1 MSPSHLFLMSAT
13 ALAVCTVPLLVVLR
27 SRDSDKFRKLVRVS
41 MFLTLELIAF
51 GAFTRLT
58 DSGLGCPD
66 WPGCYGMANPFLAHD
81 HIVAA
86 EEIMPQGPVTVMKA
100 WIEMIHRFLA
110 MAIGLMSIAVLA
122 WSFKLWKKTKQARY
136 APGLPLAILLWICL
150 TGAFGAWTVTLK
162 LQPIIVTGHLMLGM
176 GTLALF
182 TWLYCRQSGTYPV
195 WGRTPIGDVP
205 HSGTDLQSSTTPV
218 RGVRVLAAVGAAVTA
233 LQIALG
239 GWVSTNYATLACNDY
254 PLCGGQVIP
263 EMDFGHGFTLWRDLG
278 MTATG
283 DYLPFQAL
291 TAIHWVHRNF
301 ALIVFALLAWTL
313 VKAWRSEHL
322 RPLARG
328 IAIVLALQALTGIST
343 IYLSTPL
350 AIAVLHNAGAA
361 VLVLLL
367 TMLNYR
373 AKPHAPQA

>member
-27 SRDSDKFRKLVRVS
+27 SRDTDKFRKLVRVS

-86 EEIMPQGPVTVMKA
+86 EEIMPHGPVTVMKA

-110 MAIGLMSIAVLA
+110 MAIGLMSIVVLA
-122 WSFKLWKKTKQARY
+122 WSWRLWKKTGQARY

-162 LQPIIVTGHLMLGM
+162 LQPVIVSGHLMLGM

-182 TWLYCRQSGTYPV
+182 TWLYCRQQAVYAPSASAPV
-195 WGRTPIGDVP
+195 APGIRA
-205 HSGTDLQSSTTPV
+205 
-218 RGVRVLAAVGAAVTA
+218 LAALGGAVTA
-233 LQIALG
+233 LQVALG

-254 PLCGGQVIP
+254 PLCGGQVVP
-263 EMDFGHGFTLWRDLG
+263 DMDFEHGFTLWRELG
-278 MTATG
+278 MTAAG
-283 DYLPFQAL
+283 HYLPFQAL

-301 ALIVFALLAWTL
+301 ALVVFALLAVLL
-313 VKAWRSEHL
+313 VRAWKVEHL

-328 IAIVLALQALTGIST
+328 VAVVLALQALTGIST

-361 VLVLLL
+361 VLVLLM

>member
-1 MSPSHLFLMSAT
+1 M
-13 ALAVCTVPLLVVLR
+13 
-27 SRDSDKFRKLVRVS
+27 
-41 MFLTLELIAF
+41 
-51 GAFTRLT
+51 
-58 DSGLGCPD
+58 
-66 WPGCYGMANPFLAHD
+66 
-81 HIVAA
+81 
-86 EEIMPQGPVTVMKA
+86 
-100 WIEMIHRFLA
+100 
-110 MAIGLMSIAVLA
+110 
-122 WSFKLWKKTKQARY
+122 
-136 APGLPLAILLWICL
+136 
-150 TGAFGAWTVTLK
+150 
-162 LQPIIVTGHLMLGM
+162 
-176 GTLALF
+176 
-182 TWLYCRQSGTYPV
+182 
-195 WGRTPIGDVP
+195 
-205 HSGTDLQSSTTPV
+205 

-301 ALIVFALLAWTL
+301 ALIVFALLAWAL

-373 AKPHAPQA
+373 AKPHALQA

>member
-1 MSPSHLFLMSAT
+1 MSPSHLLLMSAT

-27 SRDSDKFRKLVRVS
+27 SRDTDKFRKLVRVS

-81 HIVAA
+81 HIIAA
-86 EEIMPQGPVTVMKA
+86 EEIMPHGPVTVMKA

-110 MAIGLMSIAVLA
+110 MTIGLMSIVVLA
-122 WSFKLWKKTKQARY
+122 WSLRLWKKTRQARY

-162 LQPIIVTGHLMLGM
+162 LQPVIVTGHLMLGM

-182 TWLYCRQSGTYPV
+182 TWLYCRQQAVVAPSASAA
-195 WGRTPIGDVP
+195 VP
-205 HSGTDLQSSTTPV
+205 G
-218 RGVRVLAAVGAAVTA
+218 GVRALAAVSAAIAA
-233 LQIALG
+233 LQVALG

-254 PLCGGQVIP
+254 PLCGGKVIP
-263 EMDFGHGFTLWRDLG
+263 DMDFGHGFTLWRELG
-278 MTATG
+278 MTSAG
-283 DYLPFQAL
+283 HYLPFQAL

-301 ALIVFALLAWTL
+301 ALVVFALLAWTL
-313 VKAWRSEHL
+313 ARAWKVEHL

-328 IAIVLALQALTGIST
+328 IAVLLALQALTGIST